1 MKMSE
6 AVLFRISEQQQN
18 KAKRKEYM
26 KLCVTMVF
34 ALVIAFFAA
43 HSFTSLFEQEYKL
56 TFRRSVILFCGLFV
70 LLFLLI
76 SLALL
81 FLTE

>member
-1 MKMSE
+1 
-6 AVLFRISEQQQN
+6 
-18 KAKRKEYM
+18 M
-26 KLCVTMVF
+26 KLGVTMVF

-76 SLALL
+76 SVC
-81 FLTE
+81 

>member
-1 MKMSE
+1 
-6 AVLFRISEQQQN
+6 
-18 KAKRKEYM
+18 M
-26 KLCVTMVF
+26 KLGVTMVF
-34 ALVIAFFAA
+34 TLVIAFFAA

-56 TFRRSVILFCGLFV
+56 TFRRSGLFV

>member
-1 MKMSE
+1 M
-6 AVLFRISEQQQN
+6 LFRISEQQQN

-26 KLCVTMVF
+26 KLCVPMVF

-56 TFRRSVILFCGLFV
+56 TFRRSVILFCGVLV

>member
-1 MKMSE
+1 
-6 AVLFRISEQQQN
+6 
-18 KAKRKEYM
+18 M
-26 KLCVTMVF
+26 KLGATMVF
-34 ALVIAFFAA
+34 ALDIAFFAA

>member
-1 MKMSE
+1 
-6 AVLFRISEQQQN
+6 
-18 KAKRKEYM
+18 M
-26 KLCVTMVF
+26 KLGATMVF

-70 LLFLLI
+70 LLF
-76 SLALL
+76 SG
-81 FLTE
+81 

>member
-1 MKMSE
+1 
-6 AVLFRISEQQQN
+6 
-18 KAKRKEYM
+18 M
-26 KLCVTMVF
+26 KLGATMVF

-43 HSFTSLFEQEYKL
+43 HSFTLFEQEYKL